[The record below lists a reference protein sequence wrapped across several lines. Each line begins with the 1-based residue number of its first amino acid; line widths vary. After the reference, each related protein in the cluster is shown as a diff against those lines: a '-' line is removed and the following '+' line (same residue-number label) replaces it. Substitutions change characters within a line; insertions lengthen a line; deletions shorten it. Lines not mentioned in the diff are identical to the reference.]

1 MKKVLALIL
10 ALSMVFVLVAC
21 GGAEKAEEAPA
32 AEAPAAEA
40 PAAEAPAA
48 EAPAAEAKGYKI
60 GFSNFSIGNSW
71 RQQMEAEFVYRAEQ
85 LVAEGVISEYV
96 MLMSDGDQAQ
106 QIDDIRSLVTQG
118 CDAIIVSCIT
128 ADGLNDVLEEA
139 MEEGVVVVTFD
150 NNATTENITLR
161 VAADD
166 YAYGVQCGE
175 WLAANVEDGAKIIVL
190 DGTAGTLNNENR
202 HNGMLDAFT
211 AASPNSE
218 ILATVNADWDYATA
232 KVAVEEL
239 LAAHPQIDGVLSQG
253 GAMTQAALDAF
264 VAAGRD
270 LVPMTSEASNG
281 FLKAWVKNMENGY
294 SSMAFVN
301 PPYFSSIALDKTIE
315 ALDGATFDS
324 IDYVVTF
331 ESITDETAAEFV
343 REDLSDAFWV
353 NTYLPEETLTELFGE

>member
-1 MKKVLALIL
+1 MKKVFTLIL
-10 ALSMVFVLVAC
+10 ALVMAMSLVAC
-21 GGAEKAEEAPA
+21 GGSSSEESSGGDGG
-32 AEAPAAEA
+32 EASG
-40 PAAEAPAA
+40 
-48 EAPAAEAKGYKI
+48 GYKI

-71 RQQMEAEFVYRAEQ
+71 RQQMEAEFIHRADE
-85 LVAEGVISEYV
+85 LKAEGVISDYV
-96 MLMSDGDQAQ
+96 MLMADNDQAQ

-139 MEEGVVVVTFD
+139 MNEGVVVITFD
-150 NNATTENITLR
+150 NNATTDNITLR

-166 YAYGVQCGE
+166 YAYGQQCGE
-175 WLAANVEDGAKIIVL
+175 WLAEHVEDGSKIIVL

-211 AASPNSE
+211 ANSPNSE

-232 KVAVEEL
+232 KVAVEQL

-253 GAMTQAALDAF
+253 GAMTQAAMDAF
-264 VAAGRD
+264 TAAGRD

-281 FLKAWVKNMENGY
+281 FLKAWVANMENGFT
-294 SSMAFVN
+294 SMAFVN
-301 PPYFSSIALDKTIE
+301 PPYFSALALDKAIE
-315 ALDGATFDS
+315 ALNGATFDS
-324 IDYVVTF
+324 VDYVLTF
-331 ESITDETAAEFV
+331 DIITDETAADYV

-353 NTYLPEETLTELFGE
+353 NTNLPEETLQEMFGE

>member
-1 MKKVLALIL
+1 MKKVLTLLL
-10 ALSMVFVLVAC
+10 ALAMALSLAAC
-21 GGAEKAEEAPA
+21 GGDDGA
-32 AEAPAAEA
+32 ADTGAADDGGEDT
-40 PAAEAPAA
+40 AAAS
-48 EAPAAEAKGYKI
+48 YKI

-71 RQQMEAEFVYRAEQ
+71 RQQMEAEFVYRADQ
-85 LVAEGVISEYV
+85 LKEEGVISDYV
-96 MLMSDGDQAQ
+96 MLMADNNQAQ

-128 ADGLNDVLEEA
+128 SDGLNDVLEEA
-139 MEEGVVVVTFD
+139 MDEGVVVITFD
-150 NNATTENITLR
+150 NNSTSENITLR

-166 YAYGVQCGE
+166 YVYGQQCGE
-175 WLAANVEDGAKIIVL
+175 WLAANVADGSKIIVL

-232 KVAVEEL
+232 KVAVEQL

-253 GAMTQAALDAF
+253 GAMTQAAMDAF
-264 VAAGRD
+264 IAAGRD

-281 FLKAWVKNMENGY
+281 FLKDWVEQMPNGFT
-294 SSMAFVN
+294 SMAFVN
-301 PPYFSSIALDKTIE
+301 PPYISATALDKAIE
-315 ALDGATFDS
+315 ALNGTDVSVDGSNQYVLSFD
-324 IDYVVTF
+324 I
-331 ESITDETAAEFV
+331 ITDEDAAEYV

-353 NTYLPEETLTELFGE
+353 NTNLPEETLQEMFGE

>member
-1 MKKVLALIL
+1 MKKFLALIL
-10 ALSMVFVLVAC
+10 ALVMSLSLVAC
-21 GGAEKAEEAPA
+21 GGGGEGEDAGGEEG
-32 AEAPAAEA
+32 
-40 PAAEAPAA
+40 
-48 EAPAAEAKGYKI
+48 GYKI

-71 RQQMEAEFVYRAEQ
+71 RQQMEAEFVYRAEE
-85 LVAEGVISEYV
+85 LKAEGVISEYV
-96 MLMSDGDQAQ
+96 MLMSNNDQAQ

-150 NNATTENITLR
+150 NNATTDNITLR

-166 YAYGVQCGE
+166 YTYGKQCGE
-175 WLAANVEDGAKIIVL
+175 WLAAHVADGSKIIVL

-211 AASPNSE
+211 AGSPNSE
-218 ILATVNADWDYATA
+218 VLATVNADWDYATA
-232 KVAVEEL
+232 KVAVEQL

-253 GAMTQAALDAF
+253 GAMTQAAMDAF
-264 VAAGRD
+264 AAADRD

-281 FLKAWVKNMENGY
+281 FLKAWVANMESGF

-301 PPYFSSIALDKTIE
+301 PPYFASIALDKTIE

-324 IDYVVTF
+324 VDYVVNF
-331 ESITDETAAEFV
+331 DVITDENAAEYV

-353 NTYLPEETLTELFGE
+353 NTYLPEETLQEMFGE

>member
-21 GGAEKAEEAPA
+21 GGAEKAE
-32 AEAPAAEA
+32 EAPAAEA